1 MPLDEPET
9 VMRHALYGVCTDF
22 ISKLKEGCP
31 EVTEIVTKEG
41 YDISENFRSN
51 QIIFHRS
58 PADQK
63 WPGLTRSEVL
73 N

>member
-41 YDISENFRSN
+41 YDISENGRTSD
-51 QIIFHRS
+51 
-58 PADQK
+58 PLTGLT
-63 WPGLTRSEVL
+63 GLTRSE
-73 N
+73 NE

>member
-1 MPLDEPET
+1 MPLDAPET

-41 YDISENFRSN
+41 YDIKLGRTSD
-51 QIIFHRS
+51 
-58 PADQK
+58 P
-63 WPGLTRSEVL
+63 LTVHLRTGPI
-73 N
+73 

>member
-41 YDISENFRSN
+41 YDITKNFRSN
-51 QIIFHRS
+51 QSISHRS

-63 WPGLTRSEVL
+63 
-73 N
+73 

>member
-31 EVTEIVTKEG
+31 EVTEIVTKER
-41 YDISENFRSN
+41 F
-51 QIIFHRS
+51 IFS
-58 PADQK
+58 
-63 WPGLTRSEVL
+63 LYYSL
-73 N
+73 

>member
-31 EVTEIVTKEG
+31 EVTEIVTKE
-41 YDISENFRSN
+41 R
-51 QIIFHRS
+51 
-58 PADQK
+58 
-63 WPGLTRSEVL
+63 
-73 N
+73 

>member
-1 MPLDEPET
+1 MPLDAPET

-41 YDISENFRSN
+41 YDINENGR
-51 QIIFHRS
+51 
-58 PADQK
+58 
-63 WPGLTRSEVL
+63 TRVFPTAHL
-73 N
+73 RTKNDPV

>member
-1 MPLDEPET
+1 MPLDAPET

-41 YDISENFRSN
+41 YDITENLRSN
-51 QIIFHRS
+51 QNFTNRS
-58 PADQK
+58 LANQK
-63 WPGLTRSEVL
+63 
-73 N
+73 

>member
-22 ISKLKEGCP
+22 IAKLKEGCP

-41 YDISENFRSN
+41 YDI
-51 QIIFHRS
+51 I
-58 PADQK
+58 
-63 WPGLTRSEVL
+63 
-73 N
+73 

>member
-31 EVTEIVTKEG
+31 EVTEIVTKE
-41 YDISENFRSN
+41 SF
-51 QIIFHRS
+51 IFS
-58 PADQK
+58 LYYSLYIVCTTGDSY
-63 WPGLTRSEVL
+63 GL
-73 N
+73 

>member
-41 YDISENFRSN
+41 YDITENLRSN
-51 QIIFHRS
+51 QNFTHRS
-58 PADQK
+58 LANQK
-63 WPGLTRSEVL
+63 
-73 N
+73 